1 MSFVSFSK
9 YGNLTNFYQLSN
21 LISHFFK
28 APILLFCCFSYC
40 KRHIF
45 GKWPSQKGLALDV
58 LREFPQIRKSYRIS
72 PDGIGSLLSGWV
84 RPLKSRKR
92 RILSQ
97 KLWNLLGRDW
107 FLATLV
113 FPRVASPTTASA
125 PLPRLQLQRRDL
137 RQTQLRR
144 MCEARIDKRSNA
156 PPTSVR
162 QFFFVA

>member
-1 MSFVSFSK
+1 MFLAKRPGQKWQIRQLAKAERPGSRCPAQSFRK
-9 YGNLTNFYQLSN
+9 YGN
-21 LISHFFK
+21 
-28 APILLFCCFSYC
+28 PMEFC
-40 KRHIF
+40 
-45 GKWPSQKGLALDV
+45 QTVLAL
-58 LREFPQIRKSYRIS
+58 SAA
-72 PDGIGSLLSGWV
+72 GWV

-125 PLPRLQLQRRDL
+125 PLPRLQLQKRDL
-137 RQTQLRR
+137 RQTRLSR

-162 QFFFVA
+162 QFFCSVGKAPLQPARQNSANP